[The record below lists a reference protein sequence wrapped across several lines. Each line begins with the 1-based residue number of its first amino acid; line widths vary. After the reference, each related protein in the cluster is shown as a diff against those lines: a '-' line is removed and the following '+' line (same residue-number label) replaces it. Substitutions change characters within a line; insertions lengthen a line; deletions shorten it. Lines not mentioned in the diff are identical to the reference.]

1 MRSEADAPGC
11 REYILADQKC
21 RSPVLH
27 FEAIDRKLD
36 SLEDLFEDLAEEIEP
51 HLPQFYEYLDSLFER
66 EKPLSFLA
74 LHSLFSRIESL
85 RCGIFCLAREIEFYS
100 LLVVYRSIIEHFVK
114 FQYLWIRTI
123 KADDDDAGIDYW
135 IIRAKKEKIDYVKSL
150 HRSFDM
156 AGSTSSISIENMILN
171 MKLVSEKMPKSE
183 INKRAGSFRFNAMT
197 SYIYGHLQSN
207 PDSRLTMIEKLF
219 PRYAELSSYV
229 HGGPSSISTHN
240 IAEEEVDGIINLSSF
255 ASLQAR

>member
-1 MRSEADAPGC
+1 
-11 REYILADQKC
+11 
-21 RSPVLH
+21 
-27 FEAIDRKLD
+27 
-36 SLEDLFEDLAEEIEP
+36 
-51 HLPQFYEYLDSLFER
+51 
-66 EKPLSFLA
+66 
-74 LHSLFSRIESL
+74 
-85 RCGIFCLAREIEFYS
+85 
-100 LLVVYRSIIEHFVK
+100 
-114 FQYLWIRTI
+114 
-123 KADDDDAGIDYW
+123 
-135 IIRAKKEKIDYVKSL
+135 
-150 HRSFDM
+150 M